1 MNSVLLGIVLAAAVL
16 MLLGFV
22 PAWCVQPLPATPPRE
37 PHKAKSHP
45 TPGTEDAALILELL
59 GACLDAGQ
67 PVSGALE
74 TVARVAD
81 PVKEAAML
89 QLVAGLRIGASW
101 QHSWAAVARRE
112 PLAPIYRA
120 LSFGVL
126 TGAPSAPILYAEAR
140 QLRAQEQRA
149 AEKRASALGVRL
161 VVPLG
166 LCSLPAFICLG
177 VVPVVL
183 AMIPG

>member
-1 MNSVLLGIVLAAAVL
+1 MNTVLLGILLASAVL
-16 MLLGFV
+16 ILLGMV
-22 PAWCVQPLPATPPRE
+22 PAGSVRHSPATSPRE
-37 PHKAKSHP
+37 PNSAKNDP
-45 TPGTEDAALILELL
+45 AAGTDDAALLLELL
-59 GACLDAGQ
+59 GACLEAGQ
-67 PVSGALE
+67 PISGALE
-74 TVARVAD
+74 TVASVAD

-101 QHSWAAVARRE
+101 QHSWAAVTRRE

-140 QLRAQEQRA
+140 QLRAQEQRN
-149 AEKRASALGVRL
+149 AEKRAAALGVRL